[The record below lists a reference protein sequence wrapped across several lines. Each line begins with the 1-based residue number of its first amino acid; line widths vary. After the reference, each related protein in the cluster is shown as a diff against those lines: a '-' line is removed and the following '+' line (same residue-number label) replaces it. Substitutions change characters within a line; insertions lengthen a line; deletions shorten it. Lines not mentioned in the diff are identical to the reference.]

1 MSKHPIKFLV
11 FGAFGLSLF
20 AGSLPALAQ
29 YSGGN
34 GDVVVPTT
42 GSGGSVGGSTDSSV
56 YSGDRYPSGGSVNTS
71 ARFVCQQF
79 NGQNTVMYQP
89 QSQPGQY
96 FAWAT
101 PRTLGGGWDTAR
113 RCQTIAQRLES
124 YRNDGLLEL
133 QTSVMNG
140 ENVVCVT
147 TEANSACRI
156 VFTVPRDK
164 DPYIVRNSVFENLA
178 SADDGQQTTAIN
190 TYRDRN
196 GNQIDQIYRTI
207 VGGNNGRSISNN
219 RSTKSPIALKP
230 FLDRA
235 DGGTGQG
242 LRNGAKIGRQ
252 PNTRQQ
258 PGARLNPNR
267 FKR

>member
-1 MSKHPIKFLV
+1 MYKQPIKLLV

-20 AGSLPALAQ
+20 AGSSPANAQ
-29 YSGGN
+29 YNGN

-42 GSGGSVGGSTDSSV
+42 GGSVGGSRDSSV
-56 YSGDRYPSGGSVNTS
+56 YTGDRYPSGGSVNTS
-71 ARFVCQQF
+71 TRFVCQQF

-124 YRNDGLLEL
+124 YRGDGLLEL

-178 SADDGQQTTAIN
+178 SADDGQQTTSVN

-196 GNQIDQIYRTI
+196 GNQIEQIYRTI
-207 VGGNNGRSISNN
+207 VGGNNN
-219 RSTKSPIALKP
+219 RSAKSPIALKP
-230 FLDRA
+230 FLDKA

-242 LRNGAKIGRQ
+242 LRNGTRIGRQ
-252 PNTRQQ
+252 PNRQQ

>member
-1 MSKHPIKFLV
+1 MSKHPIKLLA

-20 AGSLPALAQ
+20 LSSSPANAQ
-29 YSGGN
+29 YSS
-34 GDVVVPTT
+34 DIVVPTT
-42 GSGGSVGGSTDSSV
+42 SGGGGSTDSTI
-56 YSGDRYPSGGSVNTS
+56 YSGDRYPSGGSVGSSVNTN

-124 YRNDGLLEL
+124 YRGDGLLEL

-156 VFTVPRDK
+156 VFTVPREK
-164 DPYIVRNSVFENLA
+164 DPYVVRNSVFENLA
-178 SADDGQQTTAIN
+178 SADNGQQTTAVN

-196 GNQIDQIYRTI
+196 GNQINQIYRTI
-207 VGGNNGRSISNN
+207 VGGNNSNN
-219 RSTKSPIALKP
+219 RSAKSPIALKP

-242 LRNGAKIGRQ
+242 LRNGVRIGRQ
-252 PNTRQQ
+252 QTRQQ
-258 PGARLNPNR
+258 SGARLIPGR
-267 FKR
+267 FK

>member
-1 MSKHPIKFLV
+1 MSKHRIKLLV
-11 FGAFGLSLF
+11 FGAFGISLL
-20 AGSLPALAQ
+20 ASGLPAQAQ
-29 YSGGN
+29 SGG
-34 GDVVVPTT
+34 VVVPTT
-42 GSGGSVGGSTDSSV
+42 SGGGRSTDSSI
-56 YSGDRYPSGGSVNTS
+56 YSGDRYPSGGSTANS
-71 ARFVCQQF
+71 NARFVCQ
-79 NGQNTVMYQP
+79 QNTVMYQP

-101 PRTLGGGWDTAR
+101 PQTLGGGWDAAR
-113 RCQTIAQRLES
+113 RCNTIAQRLES
-124 YRNDGLLEL
+124 YRGDGLLEL

-147 TEANSACRI
+147 TEANSSCRI

-178 SADDGQQTTAIN
+178 SADDGQQTTSVN

-196 GNQIDQIYRTI
+196 GNQIEQTLRTI
-207 VGGNNGRSISNN
+207 VGGNSANIN
-219 RSTKSPIALKP
+219 RSSKSPIALKP

-242 LRNGAKIGRQ
+242 LRNGVRAGRQ
-252 PNTRQQ
+252 QNRNQ

-267 FKR
+267 FKK